1 MVLTKKEILQ
11 AIEKKDL
18 EFDPVID
25 GFQLQPHAIDL
36 RLGYEFKLPK
46 NWQLTKNGRQAINID
61 PLRQKESNNF
71 ETIKLKPG
79 QYFEILPKEF
89 ILATTLE
96 KISINRLDLMSVLY
110 PRSSINRRGLAVD
123 LSGII
128 DAGYKGKLVIPIK
141 NNTNDQIIKVYP
153 GERICQVVFQQ
164 LTSKLTEDEAHK
176 HGLSKAKYHESNEI
190 TSKADKNT
198 ETDLIA
204 SGKIDKL
211 KDKYQIK

>member
-1 MVLTKKEILQ
+1 MVLTKQEILK
-11 AIEKKDL
+11 AIKNKDL

-46 NWQLTKNGRQAINID
+46 NWQLTKNGREAINID
-61 PLRQKESNNF
+61 PLKQKESNNF
-71 ETIKLKPG
+71 ETIKLKAG

-164 LTSKLTEDEAHK
+164 LTSKLTRDEAHK
-176 HGLSKAKYHESNEI
+176 HGLAKAKYHEADEV
-190 TSKADKNT
+190 TSKADKNV

-204 SGKIDKL
+204 AGQITKL
-211 KDKYQIK
+211 KEKYKIL